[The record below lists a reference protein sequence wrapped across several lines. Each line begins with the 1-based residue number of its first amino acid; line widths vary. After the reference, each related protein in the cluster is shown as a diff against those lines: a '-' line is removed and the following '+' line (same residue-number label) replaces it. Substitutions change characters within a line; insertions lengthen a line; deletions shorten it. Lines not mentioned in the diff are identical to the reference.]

1 VATNGMVVVYMSV
14 DRVSEDQAKLIAASL
29 ADRRVELWDE
39 DSVRK
44 VLVDILGTDFES
56 MDVF

>member
-1 VATNGMVVVYMSV
+1 MVVVYMSV